1 MIYELDFS
9 EQSLIDLKKHKKI
22 GNVSNLKRITRI
34 LEELTE
40 TPFEGIKNPEQL
52 KQQFEEVWSRK
63 INKKDRFVYEILH
76 DEITIIVHQSL
87 GHINDK

>member
-22 GNVSNLKRITRI
+22 GYVSNLKRITRI

-40 TPFEGIKNPEQL
+40 TPFEGTENPEAI
-52 KQQFEEVWSRK
+52 KTTV
-63 INKKDRFVYEILH
+63 
-76 DEITIIVHQSL
+76 
-87 GHINDK
+87 